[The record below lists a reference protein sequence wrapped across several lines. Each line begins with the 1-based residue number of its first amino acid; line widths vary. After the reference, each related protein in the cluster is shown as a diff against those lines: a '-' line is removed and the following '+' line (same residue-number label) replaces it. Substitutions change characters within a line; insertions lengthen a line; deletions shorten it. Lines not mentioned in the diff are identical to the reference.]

1 MRLAEA
7 AVDRSGDVRERAA
20 LAMRAA
26 ELAETAAHDLP
37 RAAALARRALE
48 AVPGYAPAAHVLERL
63 YATLGQWGELV
74 KVVEVGASTGAGERS
89 PSGASGAA
97 RDAARETSARFER
110 VGALY
115 EERLQD
121 PGKALA
127 LYGEWAELGER
138 RPAALRA
145 LLRAAEKA
153 GDALVAAEAALKLG
167 TEIPELPADARFA
180 WCYRA
185 ATIYEE
191 RAAADDEAVRAY
203 EAALALDPGSRPA
216 LAGLARA
223 H

>member
-1 MRLAEA
+1 
-7 AVDRSGDVRERAA
+7 
-20 LAMRAA
+20 
-26 ELAETAAHDLP
+26 P
-37 RAAALARRALE
+37 RAAGLARRALE

-74 KVVEVGASTGAGERS
+74 KVVEVGAATAGAGDR
-89 PSGASGAA
+89 SGAA
-97 RDAARETSARFER
+97 AAGAGREGARETSTRFER

-127 LYGEWAELGER
+127 LYNEWAELGER

-167 TEIPELPADARFA
+167 TEIPEFALEVRFA

-185 ATIYEE
+185 AVIYEE

-203 EAALALDPGSRPA
+203 EAALALDPTSRPA

-223 H
+223 HSRRHPAHTAD